1 MADVTMNAD
10 LVRIDV
16 LGNIDSVARNGRKSV
31 RNARR
36 AMGLA
41 IANGFARLN
50 AKINEAA
57 RATPKSNRRTKR
69 LMFVLAFLAIG
80 FLFLQ
85 TGILNALLSIPF
97 AIFG

>member
-16 LGNIDSVARNGRKSV
+16 LGNVDRVARNSRKSL

-41 IANGFARLN
+41 VANGLARVN
-50 AKINEAA
+50 AKINDAA
-57 RATPKSNRRTKR
+57 RVTPKSDRRTKR
-69 LMFVLAFLAIG
+69 LVFVLAFLAIG

-85 TGILNALLSIPF
+85 TGILNAFLSLPF

>member
-16 LGNIDSVARNGRKSV
+16 LGNVDRVARNGRKSL
-31 RNARR
+31 RNARL
-36 AMGLA
+36 AMGVA
-41 IANGFARLN
+41 VANGLARVN
-50 AKINEAA
+50 AKITEAA
-57 RATPKSNRRTKR
+57 RATPKSSRRTKR
-69 LMFVLAFLAIG
+69 LVFVLAFLAIG

-85 TGILNALLSIPF
+85 TGILNALLSLPF